1 MERFDGAKAAL
12 LLGPQLV
19 VMRRDDLGHI
29 PWPGAVDLPGGGRE
43 GGETPEECAVR
54 EVAEELTLVLPPDRF
69 HWRRAYGPV
78 LPGQSRTWLLA
89 ARITAGEVGRIRLG
103 SEGQGWWLESAEAF
117 LARADAVTHLQ
128 DRLRDY
134 LADTA

>member
-19 VMRRDDLGHI
+19 VMRRDDVDHI

-43 GGETPEECAVR
+43 GVETPEECVVR
-54 EVAEELTLVLPPDRF
+54 EVAEELTLVLSPDRF
-69 HWRRAYGPV
+69 HWRRAYGAV

-89 ARITAGEVGRIRLG
+89 ARITTDEAASIRLG
-103 SEGQGWWLESAEAF
+103 PEGQGWWLESAAAF
-117 LARADAVTHLQ
+117 LARSDAVTHLQ
-128 DRLRDY
+128 LRFRDY
-134 LADTA
+134 LTEVS